1 MATRKSSNRKLANR
15 EYAQLLRMQERLVS
29 QLQRVRDEL
38 IAPVTTRLMKD
49 IRNRT
54 GSAPTQAMADVT
66 SEVEQAIRALKLLES
81 ELRDAL
87 HQESGEEFTI
97 SGISNLPAPLAR
109 FLAER
114 TQLPGFRFEVLQD
127 DVRGWVIRWK
137 EYTHRGTVRGY
148 GQFYERPYAWLEE

>member
-1 MATRKSSNRKLANR
+1 MATRKTSPRKQANR
-15 EYAQLLRMQERLVS
+15 EYAQLLRMQERLTS

-38 IAPVTTRLMKD
+38 VAPVTAGLMKD

-54 GSAPTQAMADVT
+54 GSAPTQAMADVI

-81 ELRDAL
+81 EVQSAM
-87 HQESGEEFTI
+87 HQESGDEFTV

-114 TQLPGFRFEVLQD
+114 SELPGFRYEVVQD
-127 DVRGWVIRWK
+127 EVRGWVIRWK
-137 EYTHRGTVRGY
+137 EYTHRG
-148 GQFYERPYAWLEE
+148 